1 MKNNE
6 TSKKSI
12 PIFFATDDN
21 YVPYL
26 DVAIGSMLD
35 NASKEYFYDIHILNA
50 GLKFENRFMLKR
62 HETNSET
69 NNVSICFDNISK
81 YIEGIKKNFQNLYHF
96 SLATYYRLF
105 IQSLFPE
112 YSKILYLDCDIVV
125 TGDISK
131 LWEVDLG
138 DNMIAGVVEKFIAT
152 TPEFRDYANYAVGV
166 NPDKYINAGILSINL
181 DKFREYKVEE
191 TFSYLLSTYNFD
203 TVDPDQMY
211 LNYLCNGRVLHL
223 PCGWN
228 YTQAY
233 EVPEGGMNI
242 IHYALAKKPWQFDGV
257 PRDEYFWKY
266 AEKSKFYKRILKF
279 KANFSDEAK
288 AKKEQAG
295 IDIVR
300 RAADIVKNG
309 KTFCNTNV
317 ENPFKSELIV
327 NTKYIPTNLAGAGAT
342 V

>member
-1 MKNNE
+1 MKKQTNKN
-6 TSKKSI
+6 I

-26 DVAIGSMLD
+26 DVALTSMLE
-35 NASKEYFYDIHILNA
+35 NASKEYNYDIHILNA
-50 GLKFENRFMLKR
+50 GLKFENRFMLRR
-62 HETNSET
+62 HSCD
-69 NNVSICFDNISK
+69 NVSIAFDNISK

-125 TGDISK
+125 PGDISK
-131 LWEVDLG
+131 LWEIDLG

-152 TPEFRDYANYAVGV
+152 TPEFRDYATYAVGV

-211 LNYLCNGRVLHL
+211 LNYLCNGKIKHL

-228 YTQAY
+228 LTQAY
-233 EVPEGGMNI
+233 EEAEGGINI

-257 PRDEYFWKY
+257 PRDEYFWHY
-266 AEKSKFYKRILKF
+266 AQKSKYYNRILKF

-295 IDIVR
+295 IDIVN
-300 RAADIVKNG
+300 RAVEIVKNG
-309 KTFCNTNV
+309 KTFCNTNI
-317 ENPFKSELIV
+317 ENPFNSKLIV
-327 NTKYIPTNLAGAGAT
+327 NSFVQTNLSTAGAI